1 MKRSRTIQSV
11 LLNIAAWVGSMFV
24 IIPLALILLNAFK
37 GNNETLTMTMQ
48 LPKTWNWEKYIYK
61 YNEWKK
67 R

>member
-48 LPKTWNWEKYIYK
+48 LWLISTTPS
-61 YNEWKK
+61 